1 MAFPEHI
8 LAKLRQRRDLDVG
21 DTSMDAAFNRCPPRI
36 VFSEV
41 LKTFLEWSSL
51 RITHICQGG
60 RHDSQRLFG
69 KTI

>member
-21 DTSMDAAFNRCPPRI
+21 DTSMDAAFNRCPPSI
-36 VFSEV
+36 V

-51 RITHICQGG
+51 RITHTCQGG

>member
-21 DTSMDAAFNRCPPRI
+21 DTSMDAAFNRCPPRL

-41 LKTFLEWSSL
+41 CEWEGFLGYTSTILGWIE
-51 RITHICQGG
+51 
-60 RHDSQRLFG
+60 DVFG
-69 KTI
+69 VELD